1 MMAGMKT
8 RLPAGIVVAAALTT
22 APALVPPVRSVR
34 LQADRRDLAP
44 DHGDCSHLTMLKLPD
59 VKVTE
64 AVAVPATAIGPI
76 TVAHCRVAGVIGT
89 EIKFSLLLPDTW
101 NRKFLMGGG
110 GGFVGS
116 VVNQALEIDFVDPV
130 INAGYATAG
139 TDTGHQGSAVD
150 AGWALNNLERQ
161 VNFGYLA
168 VHRTAE
174 VAKAI
179 LRSYY
184 GSNETRAYFFGCSNG
199 GRQGLME
206 AQRFPDDFDGIVAG
220 APAADFTGIGAQFIK
235 DARAQFPDPK
245 NLTPLIPS
253 ETLRSVAAQ
262 ILDNCDALDGVKDG
276 VMDDPRQC
284 KVDASA
290 LTGLSAAQQAAL
302 KTIYAPTRAG
312 GETIFPG
319 QPFGGEG
326 ELAGWPVWISG
337 APPRSGQPQAPS
349 LRLAFGTQ
357 LFKYLVFSDPDW
369 DYTKYDLSTWK
380 SDTKRTASFLNATNP
395 DLDAFKSK
403 GHKLLLWH
411 GWADAGLSALAT
423 IKYFD
428 DVKARDP
435 KVDDNVRMFLMPG
448 VLHCSGGAGP
458 DKADWVAAIDAW
470 VDGGKA
476 PERIVARK
484 VSKGATLRT
493 RPLCPYPQRAVYK
506 GSGSTDEAENFVCR
520 QP

>member
-1 MMAGMKT
+1 MKT
-8 RLPAGIVVAAALTT
+8 RLLAGLVVAAALTS
-22 APALVPPVRSVR
+22 APALV
-34 LQADRRDLAP
+34 AT
-44 DHGDCSHLTMLKLPD
+44 DHIECSRLTMLKLPD

-64 AVAVPATAIGPI
+64 AVAVPAPAAGPI
-76 TVAHCRVAGVIGT
+76 TVAHCRVGGVIGT
-89 EIKFSLLLPDTW
+89 EIKFTLLLPDTW

-116 VVNQALEIDFVDPV
+116 VVNQAMEMATPV
-130 INAGYATAG
+130 VNEGYATAG
-139 TDTGHQGSAVD
+139 TDTGHQASAIE
-150 AGWALNNLERQ
+150 AGWALDNVERQ

-184 GSNETRAYFFGCSNG
+184 GSPETRAYFFGCSNG

-235 DARAQFPDPK
+235 DVRAQFPDPK

-253 ETLRSVAAQ
+253 ETMRLVATQ
-262 ILDNCDALDGVKDG
+262 ILDKCDALDGVKDG

-284 KVDASA
+284 KVDVTT
-290 LTGLSAAQQAAL
+290 LTGLSDAQKTAL
-302 KTIYAPTRAG
+302 RTIYAPTRAG
-312 GETIFPG
+312 AETVFSG

-326 ELAGWPVWISG
+326 EMGGWPVWISG
-337 APPRSGQPQAPS
+337 APPRPGQPQGPS
-349 LRLAFGTQ
+349 LRFAFGTE
-357 LFKYLVFSDPDW
+357 LFKYLVFSDPHW
-369 DYTKYDLSTWK
+369 EYTKYDLSTWK
-380 SDTKRTASFLNATNP
+380 SDTRRTASFLNATNP

-411 GWADAGLSALAT
+411 GWSDAALSALAT
-423 IKYFD
+423 IKYYD
-428 DVKARDP
+428 EVKARDP
-435 KVDDNVRMFLMPG
+435 KADDYVRMFLMPG
-448 VLHCSGGAGP
+448 VLHCAGGAGP
-458 DKADWVAAIDAW
+458 DKADWAAAIDAW
-470 VDGGKA
+470 VDGGKT
-476 PERIVARK
+476 PDRIVARK
-484 VSKGATLRT
+484 VSNEATTRT

-520 QP
+520 Q